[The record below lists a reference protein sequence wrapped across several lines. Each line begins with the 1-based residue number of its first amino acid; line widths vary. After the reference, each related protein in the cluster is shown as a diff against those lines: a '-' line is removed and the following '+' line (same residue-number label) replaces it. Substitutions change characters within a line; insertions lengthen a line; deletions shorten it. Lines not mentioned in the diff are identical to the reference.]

1 MTYGRRHWH
10 LAGPVTAAGLGA
22 ASAAGTAMLLQP
34 ARDWL
39 GNANVALV
47 LVVVIVAAGA
57 IGGRLAGATTAA
69 TAAIAFNAIHT
80 RPYGSLAIDRRED
93 IVSTVLL
100 VAVGLAV
107 GEITQHRLRSQRDAR
122 HRRYTVQ
129 RVHHVA
135 ELVATG
141 APLDDLVTAID
152 TELCAELDL
161 ASTRFTLATTEGAGV
176 ALHHNAQLLD
186 ASGDPTDH
194 LPPEGADLA
203 VHHHGRV
210 VGHLRLTPRRRT
222 HVTHEQRVLAIT
234 LADLLGATIPD
245 PGSFAPGRPR
255 QTLDAARNAAR

>member
-1 MTYGRRHWH
+1 MTFVRRHWH
-10 LAGPVTAAGLGA
+10 LAGPVTAAGIGA
-22 ASAAGTAMLLQP
+22 AAAAGTAIVLQP

-57 IGGRLAGATTAA
+57 IGGRLAGATTAV
-69 TAAIAFNAIHT
+69 TAAIVFNAIHT

-141 APLDDLVTAID
+141 APLDDLLTAID
-152 TELCAELDL
+152 IELSAELDL
-161 ASTRFTLATTEGAGV
+161 SSTRFTPVPAESTGA
-176 ALHHNAQLLD
+176 ALHHNAQLLHAD
-186 ASGDPTDH
+186 GKPTDH

-203 VHHHGRV
+203 VHHHGQV
-210 VGHLRLTPRRRT
+210 VGQLRLMPRRRT
-222 HVTHEQRVLAIT
+222 PVTHEQRVLAIT
-234 LADLLGATIPD
+234 LADLLGATI
-245 PGSFAPGRPR
+245 S
-255 QTLDAARNAAR
+255 DARSSSSTSPER